1 MYLSVVIEALQD
13 VPSPV
18 PVFGVLGKSIHIE
31 QTLHCFWSQQV
42 VSVCRL
48 EDKGLYQYS
57 NDLKGIT
64 KDLLLL
70 SVHPIETAS
79 PVSPGTVT
87 SMNREYKVYYSI
99 YTCFY
104 SFFRAL

>member
-57 NDLKGIT
+57 NDLKRDHKGFAASVRTSHRDSIT
-64 KDLLLL
+64 CE
-70 SVHPIETAS
+70 SRYCYIHEQRIQ
-79 PVSPGTVT
+79 
-87 SMNREYKVYYSI
+87 SI
-99 YTCFY
+99 
-104 SFFRAL
+104 L